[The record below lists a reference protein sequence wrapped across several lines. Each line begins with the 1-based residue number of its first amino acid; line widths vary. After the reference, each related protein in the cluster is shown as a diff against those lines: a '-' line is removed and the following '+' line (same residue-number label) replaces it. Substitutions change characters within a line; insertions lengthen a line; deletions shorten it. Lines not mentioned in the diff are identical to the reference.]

1 MATRTALIGAGGMA
15 RRHLPLM
22 IEAGADV
29 RVICEPSS
37 DNYELTLEMLAEL
50 GAPSP
55 PNEPTLADLLAKY
68 ADELDAVFIITPHNM
83 HHDQAKM
90 CLEAGLDVLL
100 EKPMVMNAA
109 EAVSL
114 METRDRTGK
123 HLVVA
128 FQGGLSPQIREAA
141 RLIQSGELGE
151 LRTLTGMVWQGWKG
165 STEGTWRQI
174 PEVAGGGF
182 MFDTGA
188 HMLNTVCTLVGED
201 FESVAAWLDNRGAP
215 VDIDGVVMGRLQSG
229 ALVTLNGCGD
239 SITGLYSEIYVN
251 LSGGV
256 IRTGIYGER
265 LLIRREG
272 ETEYKEVGELP
283 KMRGAWEQFTQVRAG
298 EISNP
303 CPPEVGLRMAKLW
316 DAIVESAGQN
326 GLPVRAGER
335 DRLASSGS
343 GAG

>member
-1 MATRTALIGAGGMA
+1 MTTRTALIGAGGMA

-22 IEAGADV
+22 IETGADL

-37 DNYELTLEMLAEL
+37 NNYEDTVELLVEL
-50 GAPSP
+50 GAPAP
-55 PNEPTLADLLAKY
+55 PNEPDLAALLDRY
-68 ADELDAVFIITPHNM
+68 AAALDAVFIVTPHNL

-90 CLEAGLDVLL
+90 CMEAGLDVLL
-100 EKPMVMNAA
+100 EKPMVMNAG
-109 EAVSL
+109 EALSL

-123 HLVVA
+123 LLVVA

-151 LRTLTGMVWQGWKG
+151 LLNVTGMVWQGWKA
-165 STEGTWRQI
+165 GTVGAWRQI

-188 HMLNTVCTLVGED
+188 HMLNTLCTLVGED
-201 FESVAAWLDNRGAP
+201 FASVAAWTDNRGTP
-215 VDIDGVVMGRLQSG
+215 VDIDGVVMARLESG
-229 ALVTLNGCGD
+229 ALVTINGCGD
-239 SITGLYSEIYVN
+239 SMPGLDSEIFVV
-251 LSGGV
+251 LSAGV

-265 LLIRREG
+265 LLIRRAG
-272 ETEYKEVGELP
+272 ETELKPLTLP

-298 EISNP
+298 LIENP

-316 DAIVESAGQN
+316 DAIVESASKNGQ
-326 GLPVRAGER
+326 PVAT
-335 DRLASSGS
+335 LGS
-343 GAG
+343 D

>member
-1 MATRTALIGAGGMA
+1 MTTRTALIGAGGMA

-22 IEAGADV
+22 IETGADL

-37 DNYELTLEMLAEL
+37 NNYEVTLELLAEL
-50 GAPSP
+50 GAPPP
-55 PNEPTLADLLAKY
+55 PNEPDLATVLARH
-68 ADELDAVFIITPHNM
+68 AGALDAVFIVTPHNL

-90 CLEAGLDVLL
+90 CMEAGLDVLL
-100 EKPMVMNAA
+100 EKPMVMNAS
-109 EAVSL
+109 EAISL

-123 HLVVA
+123 LLVVA

-141 RLIQSGELGE
+141 RLIQTGELGE
-151 LRTLTGMVWQGWKG
+151 LLNVTGMVWQGWKEA
-165 STEGTWRQI
+165 TAGTWRQI

-182 MFDTGA
+182 MFDSGA
-188 HMLNTVCTLVGED
+188 HMLNTLCTLVGED
-201 FESVAAWLDNRGAP
+201 FATVAAWTDNRGAP
-215 VDIDGVVMGRLQSG
+215 VDIDGVVMARLESG
-229 ALVTLNGCGD
+229 ALVTINGCGD
-239 SITGLYSEIYVN
+239 SIPGLDSEIFVA

-265 LLIRREG
+265 LLIRRAG
-272 ETEYKEVGELP
+272 DDDYVPADLP

-298 EISNP
+298 EIENP

-316 DAIVESAGQN
+316 DAIVESASKDGQ
-326 GLPVRAGER
+326 PVRA
-335 DRLASSGS
+335 L